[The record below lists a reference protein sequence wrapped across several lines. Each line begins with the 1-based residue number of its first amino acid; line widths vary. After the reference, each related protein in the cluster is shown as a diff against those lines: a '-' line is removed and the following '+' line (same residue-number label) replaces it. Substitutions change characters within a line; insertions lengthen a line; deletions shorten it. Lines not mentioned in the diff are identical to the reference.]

1 LVAEHVVIIGS
12 GPAAYT
18 AAIYTS
24 RADLKPLVLEGEANN
39 ARGSELPGGQLMI
52 TTDVENYP
60 GFPKGVRGPELM
72 ELMRQ
77 QAERFG
83 TRIET
88 AWIEKVDFSKRPFTL
103 ASDAGTTW
111 TAEAVIIA
119 TGASAKWLDLPSERE
134 LRKTG
139 YVSAC
144 ATCDG
149 ALPHFRNKHLAV
161 VGGGDSAVEEATFLT
176 RYASKVTMIHRRDQL
191 RASKIM
197 QDRAKKNPKISFAW
211 NSAVSEVLDVS
222 KKKVTGVRLKSTVD
236 GKESVLECDGLFLA
250 IGHEPAT
257 KPFQGHVDLDE
268 KGYVKVSRGTYT
280 SVEGVFAA
288 GDCVDH
294 VYRQAITAA
303 GQGCAAAIDA
313 ERWLESSGS
322 H

>member
-1 LVAEHVVIIGS
+1 LGAEHVVIVGS

-18 AAIYTS
+18 AAIYAS
-24 RADLKPLVLEGEANN
+24 RANLRPLVIEGEANN
-39 ARGSELPGGQLMI
+39 ARGTELPGGQLMI

-72 ELMRQ
+72 QLMRE

-88 AWIEKVDFSKRPFTL
+88 AWIEKADFSKRPFTL
-103 ASDAGTTW
+103 TSDAGTTW
-111 TAEAVIIA
+111 SAEAVILA
-119 TGASAKWLDLPSERE
+119 TGASAKWLGLPSETE
-134 LRKTG
+134 LQKTG

-176 RYASKVTMIHRRDQL
+176 RYASKVTMVHRRDQL

-197 QDRAKKNPKISFAW
+197 QERARKNPKIAFAW

-222 KKKVTGVRLKSTVD
+222 KKKVTGLRLQGTLD
-236 GKESVLECDGLFLA
+236 GKESVLACEGLFLA

-257 KPFQGHVDLDE
+257 RPFRGQVDLDE

-303 GQGCAAAIDA
+303 GQGCAAAIDC
-313 ERWLESSGS
+313 ERWLESNR
-322 H
+322 